1 MSTRRQREHF
11 EKMRRVQAENAT
23 LDKLRKAKTADLSE
37 EKEEP
42 KKVST
47 SKKKAA
53 TGKGK

>member
-1 MSTRRQREHF
+1 MSTRRQRERLAN
-11 EKMRRVQAENAT
+11 MRRVEAENAT
-23 LDKLRKAKTADLSE
+23 LEKLKKAKTADLSE

-47 SKKKAA
+47 PKKKTA